1 MTIAEDDSRVVARAR
16 AIAETVARVRE
27 IEASSGVNRDGLA
40 SIRSVLLDLA
50 AHRELFLPGV
60 FPPPNP
66 GGPRQSCL
74 YRLSEDEDHRFA
86 LYANAA
92 LGRYANA
99 AHNHATWAVI
109 VGVYGE
115 EHNRLYRRCDD
126 GGIEETGTA
135 VIGPGTGLTFLPDDL
150 HSLDIDART
159 PMLNFHMYGLALE
172 QLSERRYWSSSD
184 RTWRP
189 FPARS
194 DIREAR
200 LRA

>member
-1 MTIAEDDSRVVARAR
+1 MSEVDFRDAARAA
-16 AIAETVARVRE
+16 AIAETLVQVRA
-27 IEASSGVNRDGLA
+27 IEGSLGVNREALSA
-40 SIRSVLLDLA
+40 IRAALVVLA
-50 AHRELFLPGV
+50 ARHDLFRLED
-60 FPPPNP
+60 FPPPEP

-92 LGRYANA
+92 HGRYANA

-115 EHNRLYRRCDD
+115 EHNRLYRRTED

-135 VIGPGTGLTFLPDDL
+135 VVGPGTGLTFLPDDL

-172 QLSERRYWSSSD
+172 QLTERRYWSPSD
-184 RTWRP
+184 RTWRH

-200 LRA
+200 SRA

>member
-1 MTIAEDDSRVVARAR
+1 MTGNDSRNAARAA
-16 AIAETVARVRE
+16 AIAETVAQVRS
-27 IEASSGVNRDGLA
+27 IEASRGVNREALSA
-40 SIRSVLLDLA
+40 IRATLLDLA
-50 AHRELFLPGV
+50 ARHDLFRPED
-60 FPPPNP
+60 FPPPEP

-92 LGRYANA
+92 HGRYANA

-115 EHNRLYRRCDD
+115 EHNRLYRHGDD
-126 GGIEETGTA
+126 GGVEETGTA

-172 QLSERRYWSSSD
+172 QLSERRYWSPGD
-184 RTWRP
+184 RTWRH

-200 LRA
+200 VRA

>member
-1 MTIAEDDSRVVARAR
+1 MNDAEARR
-16 AIAETVARVRE
+16 AERAATIAETVSRVRA
-27 IEASSGVNRDGLA
+27 IEAAQGVTAQSLDAIREALLGLA
-40 SIRSVLLDLA
+40 ARHDLFRA
-50 AHRELFLPGV
+50 ED
-60 FPPPNP
+60 FPPPAP
-66 GGPRQSCL
+66 GGPRHTCL
-74 YRLSEDEDHRFA
+74 YRVSEDDDHRFA
-86 LYANAA
+86 LYVNAA

-115 EHNRLYRRCDD
+115 ELNRLYERLPD
-126 GGIEETGTA
+126 GGIEETGTSI
-135 VIGPGTGLTFLPDDL
+135 VGPGTGLTFLPDDL

-172 QLSERRYWSSSD
+172 QLSARRYWSPAE
-184 RTWRP
+184 RAWLP

-200 LRA
+200 VRA